1 MTAPIT
7 HRRPGRRVVLAVLA
21 RLWVAVSL
29 AVPAV
34 ALAAGELLDGKR
46 AFPLQAE
53 FDGRAVVV
61 RYNVADGYYLYRS
74 KLRFALDTP
83 GVRLGKPVLPRGAV
97 TDDEFFGR
105 VEIYRGEVEIRLP
118 IAKGAPAPESVVL
131 KATSQGCADAGVC
144 YPPRE
149 DRVTLV
155 KGAGPVSTL
164 PADRRKSLLDDLQG
178 KP

>member
-1 MTAPIT
+1 MTVSVL
-7 HRRPGRRVVLAVLA
+7 HRRLSTRAVLA
-21 RLWVAVSL
+21 AVVGLWASLSLVA
-29 AVPAV
+29 PATV
-34 ALAAGELLDGKR
+34 RAAGDLLDGKR

-53 FDGRAVVV
+53 FDGKAVVV
-61 RYNVADGYYLYRS
+61 RYKVADGYYLYRS

-83 GVRLGKPVLPRGAV
+83 GVRLGKPVLPKGAI
-97 TDDEFFGR
+97 TEDEFFGR
-105 VEIYRGEVEIRLP
+105 VEIYRGEVEIRVPL
-118 IAKGAPAPESVVL
+118 AKGAPESVVL
-131 KATSQGCADAGVC
+131 QATSQGCADAGVC

-155 KGAGPVSTL
+155 RGAGPVSTL

>member
-1 MTAPIT
+1 MTIPTPPRSA
-7 HRRPGRRVVLAVLA
+7 GRRAI
-21 RLWVAVSL
+21 
-29 AVPAV
+29 
-34 ALAAGELLDGKR
+34 LAACAGLLLLPWLVVPQPARAAGDLLDGKH
-46 AFPLQAE
+46 AFPLRAE

-83 GVRLGKPVLPRGAV
+83 GVRLGKPVLPRGTV
-97 TDDEFFGR
+97 TEDEFFGR

-118 IAKGAPAPESVVL
+118 LAKGAPAPESVVL
-131 KATSQGCADAGVC
+131 QATSQGCADAGVC

-155 KGAGPVSTL
+155 RGASPVSTL
-164 PADRRKSLLDDLQG
+164 PAERRKSLLDDLQG

>member
-1 MTAPIT
+1 MRALALNP
-7 HRRPGRRVVLAVLA
+7 HPGRRAFLTTLGLLALYSSLPGTPA
-21 RLWVAVSL
+21 R
-29 AVPAV
+29 
-34 ALAAGELLDGKR
+34 AAGDLLDGKR
-46 AFPLQAE
+46 AFPFQAH

-61 RYNVADGYYLYRS
+61 RYTVADGYYLYRS

-83 GVRLGKPVLPRGAV
+83 GARLGKPVLPQGAV
-97 TDDEFFGR
+97 TEDEFFGR

-118 IAKGAPAPESVVL
+118 LAKGAPVPESVVL
-131 KATSQGCADAGVC
+131 QATSQGCADAGVC

-155 KGAGPVSTL
+155 RGASPVSTL
-164 PADRRKSLLDDLQG
+164 PADQRRSLLDDLQG

>member
-1 MTAPIT
+1 MNVSVP
-7 HRRPGRRVVLAVLA
+7 HRRLSIRVVLTAVFG
-21 RLWVAVSL
+21 LWTALSIVA
-29 AVPAV
+29 PATV
-34 ALAAGELLDGKR
+34 RAAGDLLDGKR

-53 FDGRAVVV
+53 FDGKAVVV

-74 KLRFALDTP
+74 KLRFALDSP
-83 GVRLGKPVLPRGAV
+83 GVRLGKPVLPKGAV
-97 TDDEFFGR
+97 TEDEFFGR

-118 IAKGAPAPESVVL
+118 LAKGAPPPESVVL
-131 KATSQGCADAGVC
+131 QATSQGCADAGVC

-155 KGAGPVSTL
+155 RGAGPVSTL
-164 PADRRKSLLDDLQG
+164 PADRRKSLLDDLQD